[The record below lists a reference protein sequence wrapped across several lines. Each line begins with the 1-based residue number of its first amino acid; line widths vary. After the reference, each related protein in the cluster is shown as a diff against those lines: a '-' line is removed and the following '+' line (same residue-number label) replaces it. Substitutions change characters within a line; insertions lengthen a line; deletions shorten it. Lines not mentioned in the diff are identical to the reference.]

1 MMLGVIKVNQR
12 PKLQVLSSLVGG
24 YVDEE
29 GGSRCSGL
37 AVSYP
42 TQLSLL
48 GIHVGWHKPPVLGTN
63 KCI

>member
-1 MMLGVIKVNQR
+1 MLGVIKVKQR

-37 AVSYP
+37 AVS
-42 TQLSLL
+42 
-48 GIHVGWHKPPVLGTN
+48 
-63 KCI
+63 